1 MLSLDNTIIRNLLQ
15 SRFLLIERVIRLVV
29 GLVVTVYVT
38 RYLGPNLF
46 GMLNYSLVVLSFA
59 AFLNHFGLPEIL
71 IREVTR
77 TTDQF
82 LGLVTAAIFIRII
95 GSLIFILVM
104 VLIII
109 FQKSDT
115 LILYIILIS
124 ALSFLFTSF
133 DSIQTIF
140 YVNGELKKISFARL
154 LGFAISNLVKLGLVF
169 INADLIFFA
178 IPLILE
184 AVVTSTVLSLYLSR
198 QKVGSFVCPKLTQA
212 ISLIKMSLP
221 LGLSVLIINLQL
233 RVDQLMLKAFL
244 SYEEV
249 GLYAISVRI
258 VELWYIIPTVISTSL
273 LSKFVDL
280 RVRDLDQ
287 YIRNLRLIMHTV
299 FWMSVVFCT
308 GCILLSGTVI
318 PIIFGIH
325 YARSAEILTVLCWCT
340 IFASHGSI
348 AAIWQI
354 AEDKQKYR
362 LIIQSISLIL
372 NIILNI
378 ILIPKFGIL
387 GAAYATVTSLLTTT
401 WFLPFCFK
409 DTRPLAKMMIASIL
423 DFNYL
428 VYHRSKNRE

>member
-1 MLSLDNTIIRNLLQ
+1 MSTLDNTIIRSLFQ

-46 GMLNYSLVVLSFA
+46 GMLSFSLVILSFA
-59 AFLNHFGLPEIL
+59 AFLNHFGFPEIL

-77 TTDQF
+77 KNDQF
-82 LGLVTAAIFIRII
+82 MEIVTAAISVRIL
-95 GSLIFILVM
+95 GSLIFIFVM
-104 VLIII
+104 LLIII

-124 ALSFLFTSF
+124 ALSFVFTSF

-140 YVNGELKKISFARL
+140 YVNGDLKKISLARL
-154 LGFAISNLVKLGLVF
+154 LGFAISNLVKLALVF

-184 AVVTSTVLSLYLSR
+184 AVVTSTVLSLFLSR
-198 QKVGSFVCPKLTQA
+198 QKVGSLVYPKLTLA

-249 GLYAISVRI
+249 GIYAISVRI
-258 VELWYIIPTVISTSL
+258 VELWYVIPTVISTSL
-273 LSKFVDL
+273 LSNFVDL
-280 RVRDLDQ
+280 RIRDFDQ
-287 YIRNLRLIMHTV
+287 YTRYLRLTMHTV
-299 FWMSVVFCT
+299 FWMSVIFCT

-318 PIIFGIH
+318 PIIFGTQ
-325 YARSAEILTVLCWCT
+325 YARSAEVITVLCWCT

-362 LIIQSISLIL
+362 LIIQFISLIL

-378 ILIPKFGIL
+378 ILIPKFGIF
-387 GAAYATVTSLLTTT
+387 GAAYATVISLLTIT

-409 DTRPLAKMMIASIL
+409 ETRPLAHMMIASIF
-423 DFNYL
+423 DFHYL
-428 VYHRSKNRE
+428 IPHRLKNKE